1 MAGKHLKLTRS
12 SVLMAKFTMEAKS
25 KFKFSESRLFPRF
38 QVYLEINQA
47 LKFEGGDNLYYQTFV
62 RACFRMINR
71 PVIGRFVEKSLFRK
85 NVFLNLN
92 WKSKKHILIWEI
104 RPPYAVLDYPSALL
118 ENKGAL
124 LHKRRSLFK
133 KYFDSILFVL
143 SK

>member
-25 KFKFSESRLFPRF
+25 KFKFSKSRLFPRF

-47 LKFEGGDNLYYQTFV
+47 LKVEGGGNLCYQSFV

-85 NVFLNLN
+85 KCFSQFELKV
-92 WKSKKHILIWEI
+92 
-104 RPPYAVLDYPSALL
+104 
-118 ENKGAL
+118 
-124 LHKRRSLFK
+124 
-133 KYFDSILFVL
+133 
-143 SK
+143 